1 MSKLV
6 YENDIKDENWLTL
19 PGEVKVTEKAD
30 ATWNSA
36 SNFVFFKEDHTVANL
51 LRMKLH
57 TNRQV
62 RFCGYKHPHP
72 TIHNIEMTV
81 QTAPVHTTAGA
92 GQAAVAAIAN
102 SNNNGNINPDAAF
115 TFGMNVNTPVPTPAE
130 AVLLALSECI
140 ADVDQFAALWE
151 KEVAPKVDANGR
163 QIM

>member
-6 YENDIKDENWLTL
+6 YENDIKDENWLDL
-19 PGEVKVTEKAD
+19 PGETKVTEKAD

-81 QTAPVHTTAGA
+81 QTAPVHATAGA
-92 GQAAVAAIAN
+92 GQAAVSAAGNN
-102 SNNNGNINPDAAF
+102 SNPDAAF
-115 TFGMNVNTPVPTPAE
+115 TFGMNINAPVPTPSE
-130 AVLLALSECI
+130 AVLLALSQCI

-151 KEVAPKVDANGR
+151 KEVAPKVDASGK